1 MLHLPLYRTLLSIFD
16 PFPQTEG
23 AGIQRYPDVACD
35 FRIFL
40 LPVLWL
46 LIFRNVRRLDWCFK
60 YNEPDAF
67 LTKLMTFLTP
77 VTGKFMEGDPSG
89 LWHSRT
95 LWVRYQ
101 TEFDTKLSLEQG
113 GFSQEQSLSTLE
125 QSHKNSLLAQHR
137 LKVSSKNSGI
147 LEGNFKRVF
156 HPRYRRVP
164 SFIPAINFYI
174 RFLHRKNN

>member
-1 MLHLPLYRTLLSIFD
+1 MLHLPLYRTLLWIFD
-16 PFPQTEG
+16 PFRQTEG
-23 AGIQRYPDVACD
+23 AGNQLYPDVACD

-46 LIFRNVRRLDWCFK
+46 LIFRNVRQLDWCFK

-67 LTKLMTFLTP
+67 LTKFMTFLTP

-101 TEFDTKLSLEQG
+101 TEFGTKLSLEQG
-113 GFSQEQSLSTLE
+113 GFFQQQSLSTLE

-137 LKVSSKNSGI
+137 LKVSSKTVAYLKEI
-147 LEGNFKRVF
+147 LKEFS
-156 HPRYRRVP
+156 P
-164 SFIPAINFYI
+164 
-174 RFLHRKNN
+174 